1 MKARDVFTVIVF
13 FSFLWGIYVVIQD
26 LQIRLNVLGAILL
39 AIGNYK
45 LSSWCGM
52 VLEEVVF
59 ND

>member
-26 LQIRLNVLGAILL
+26 LGIRVNTLGSILL
-39 AIGNYK
+39 MVGNYK
-45 LSSWCGM
+45 LSNWCGI